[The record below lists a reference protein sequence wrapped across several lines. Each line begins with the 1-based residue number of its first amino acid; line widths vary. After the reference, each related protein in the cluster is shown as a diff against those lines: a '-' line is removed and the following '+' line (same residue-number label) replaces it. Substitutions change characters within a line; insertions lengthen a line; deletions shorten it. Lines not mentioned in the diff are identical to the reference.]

1 MRAQADAH
9 DSSESSLA
17 RPSHG
22 LASDLAELAKVRI
35 SALAL
40 VTTGLGYAVAAPGRF
55 DFVHFAAT
63 GIGTALAACGAN
75 ALNQLAERDLD
86 AKMLRTKNRPLPAGR
101 MTPRAAFAFGAA
113 CAIGGTLLLNFAVNA
128 LTAALALGTVL
139 TYTLAYT
146 PLKRR
151 TPLCTLVGAVPGAI
165 PPVIGVTAACGA
177 ITADALWL
185 FLFLLLWQMPHFFAI
200 AWLYRAD
207 YARGGFPMLAVVDP
221 DGSRTARQS
230 ILYMAFLTAV
240 AALPFVL
247 GHRGVVYL
255 AVALALNVAWGV
267 FVVRFARAKTDA
279 AARATFLASLPHLP
293 LLLAAFV
300 VLD

>member
-1 MRAQADAH
+1 MLAQSRPHATAT
-9 DSSESSLA
+9 A
-17 RPSHG
+17 RPRHG
-22 LASDLAELAKVRI
+22 LASDLGELAKVRI
-35 SALAL
+35 GALVL
-40 VTTGLGYAVAAPGRF
+40 VTTALGYWTASPERIDV
-55 DFVHFAAT
+55 VHFALA
-63 GIGTALAACGAN
+63 ILGTALAASGAN

-86 AKMLRTKNRPLPAGR
+86 AKMLRTRNRPLPAGR
-101 MTPRAAFAFGAA
+101 ITPRAAFAFGAA
-113 CAIGGTLLLNFAVNA
+113 CAVVGTLLLLVEVNA

-151 TPLCTLVGAVPGAI
+151 TPLCTLVGAIPGAI
-165 PPVIGVTAACGA
+165 PPVMGVTAACGA

-207 YARGGFPMLAVVDP
+207 YARGGFPMLAVVDK

-230 ILYMAFLTAV
+230 IGYTAFLTVV
-240 AALPFVL
+240 AALPFAF
-247 GHRGVVYL
+247 GTRGVAYL
-255 AVALALNVAWGV
+255 VATLALNLLFGV
-267 FVVRFARAKTDA
+267 MVMRFARAKSDA
-279 AARATFLASLPHLP
+279 AARRVFLASLPHLP

-300 VLD
+300 ALP